1 MSPTT
6 HSVHIVYDGGVPLT
20 FFSRQDLWNRLSCVV
35 DGNQVE
41 LQRYIYILVMLC
53 LVCPQSASPQRQT
66 PFSNNIFIFHV
77 KVAKPL
83 RIHCAWL
90 CGKSLTSVVPTCF
103 YQEARCEPLP
113 KGILLKITGSLPWEV
128 CSCQERIDRVSRRRL
143 SCLTCKANAWRQ
155 QKWVSEGLSTR
166 VFFEQ
171 FVWTPF
177 EPTFCCW
184 RQYF

>member
-41 LQRYIYILVMLC
+41 LQRYIYIYILVMLC

-128 CSCQERIDRVSRRRL
+128 CSCQERIDRVSRRETLMSHVQSQRL
-143 SCLTCKANAWRQ
+143 ADNKSG
-155 QKWVSEGLSTR
+155 WVKDWAQECSSNNL
-166 VFFEQ
+166 
-171 FVWTPF
+171 
-177 EPTFCCW
+177 
-184 RQYF
+184 